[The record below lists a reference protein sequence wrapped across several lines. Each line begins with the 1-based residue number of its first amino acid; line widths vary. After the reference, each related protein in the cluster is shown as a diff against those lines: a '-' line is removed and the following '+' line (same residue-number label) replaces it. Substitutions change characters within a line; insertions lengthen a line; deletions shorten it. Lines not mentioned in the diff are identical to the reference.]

1 MRKKRRGP
9 LGCLFILINLII
21 LVSLIIVGFFAYRTY
36 KIIQQVETFRPEVES
51 LTAEYG
57 ISEYDTLVLAII
69 YTESKGTGTDL
80 MQSSESLS
88 GEQETITSQTDSI
101 EQGINYLAG
110 AIESTT
116 TAGDNLSTAIQSYN
130 FGHDY
135 INYVSENGGTSSTSL
150 AETYSKEVLAPLL
163 GNTTGETYHYYK
175 WQAILYNGGYLYS
188 NGGNFF
194 YSQIVQDNQKL
205 IEFYESIFGTE

>member
-9 LGCLFILINLII
+9 LGCLFMLIKLII
-21 LVSLIIVGFFAYRTY
+21 LVSLLVALFIGYRTY
-36 KIIQQVETFRPEVES
+36 TIIKRVESFRPEVETLAS
-51 LTAEYG
+51 QYG
-57 ISEYDTLVLAII
+57 ISDHETLILAII
-69 YTESKGTGTDL
+69 YTESKGSGTDL

-88 GEQETITSQTDSI
+88 GEPDSINTQADSI
-101 EQGINYLAG
+101 EQGISYLSG
-110 AIESTT
+110 AIETT
-116 TAGDNLSTAIQSYN
+116 EAAGDNLSTAIQSYN

-135 INYVSENGGTSSTSL
+135 IAYVSENGGTSTVSL
-150 AETYSKEVLAPLL
+150 AETYSREVLTPLL
-163 GNTTGETYHYYK
+163 GNQTAETYRYYK

-205 IEFYESIFGTE
+205 IEFYESIFG